1 MVFNLLDM
9 EDMQQLQENQAK
21 IRTLTSKLKR
31 RKAFSNWDYG
41 EMRPLGSRQPPGGR
55 PGDGYAP
62 YAASTVL
69 SQEDVRT
76 LFAYASV
83 GLLSALA
90 PTVLTYLNI

>member
-1 MVFNLLDM
+1 
-9 EDMQQLQENQAK
+9 
-21 IRTLTSKLKR
+21 
-31 RKAFSNWDYG
+31 
-41 EMRPLGSRQPPGGR
+41 MRPLGSRQPPGGR